1 MNRATAKMMRTKLE
15 QIFADN
21 GIDGYEIELGNA
33 TFNDVEVT
41 YKLVVR
47 EQGAGS
53 PEERDLETFAN
64 LSDID
69 TNKIANQQGKT
80 FSLVGYK
87 TRARKNPWIVQDMKS
102 GTKYVINDMTAKRWF
117 GKDVA

>member
-1 MNRATAKMMRTKLE
+1 MMRTKLE

-21 GIDGYEIELGNA
+21 GIDGYEIEVGNA

-53 PEERDLETFAN
+53 SEERDLATYAS
-64 LSDID
+64 LSDLD
-69 TNKIANQQGKT
+69 TNKIGDGKYT
-80 FSLVGYK
+80 LVGYK
-87 TRARKNPWIVQDMKS
+87 SRARKNPWIVQDMKS
-102 GTKYVINDMTAKRWF
+102 GSKYVINDMTAKRWF

>member
-1 MNRATAKMMRTKLE
+1 MDRATAKMMRTKLE
-15 QIFADN
+15 KIFADN
-21 GIDGYEIELGNA
+21 GIDGYEIEVGNA

-53 PEERDLETFAN
+53 PEERDLATYAS
-64 LSDID
+64 LSDLD
-69 TNKIANQQGKT
+69 TNKIGDGKYT
-80 FSLVGYK
+80 LVGYK
-87 TRARKNPWIVQDMKS
+87 SRAWENPWIIQDLN
-102 GTKYVINDMTAKRWF
+102 TNRKYVINDKTAKRWF